1 MTMADHLIEQGRLE
15 GFEIGRL
22 EGFEI
27 GRREGF
33 EICRQLGIELGKLQG
48 SHDILLNF
56 GSLRFGKPPEEILA
70 RLNNLT
76 DHSVI
81 ENLIAT
87 CLKVE
92 SWQDLIDT
100 L

>member
-1 MTMADHLIEQGRLE
+1 MFMTMADHLIEQ
-15 GFEIGRL
+15 GRL

-56 GSLRFGKPPEEILA
+56 GSLRFGEPLEDILV
-70 RLNNLT
+70 RINSLT
-76 DHSVI
+76 DYSVI

-92 SWQDLIDT
+92 SWPDLIDT